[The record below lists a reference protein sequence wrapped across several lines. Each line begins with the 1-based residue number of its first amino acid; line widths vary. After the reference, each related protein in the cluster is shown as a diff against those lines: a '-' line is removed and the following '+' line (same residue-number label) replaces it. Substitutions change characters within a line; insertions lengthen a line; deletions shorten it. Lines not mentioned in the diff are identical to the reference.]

1 MTAVLAI
8 LLDSYRALK
17 AQKLFK
23 TVLGLSVVVILGF
36 ASFGFNEQ
44 GMTFFFGLLD
54 VESEYIYE
62 GSKWAK
68 TLYLGIFSYFIVS
81 IWLGWAA
88 TILALISTSSIFP
101 SFLSEGAVEL
111 TMSKPVRRTTMF
123 FTKYLGGLM
132 FVFLQVGLFCV
143 GAFLVVGWRIGEWN
157 ATIFLAIPLVTL
169 FFSYLFCVNVFF
181 GVMTRSTLVAL
192 LFTVLFWF
200 TTFGIRTAD
209 DTLSMVQFRTETLVS
224 MSEKSL
230 EAAEDNLKE
239 YQEELVEI
247 RKQGSD
253 SAKEYYESQLK
264 RGELNLEDEQKSLNE
279 RRETL
284 GQLKPWGI
292 VLDVIRWPLPET
304 SRTIGLLTRWVEQDN
319 EVSFDEILSGD
330 WGEEGEGSGDR
341 RPREI
346 ATERI
351 NELEETVPAF
361 QIIGKSLIFELVI
374 LIFAWWIFVRRDY

>member
-1 MTAVLAI
+1 MTAVVAI
-8 LLDSYRALK
+8 LIDSYRALK
-17 AQKLFK
+17 AQRLFK
-23 TVLGLSVVVILGF
+23 TVLGLSLVVILGF

-68 TLYLGIFSYFIVS
+68 TLYLGIFSYFIVT

-132 FVFLQVGLFCV
+132 FVFLQVGLFCI
-143 GAFLVVGWRIGEWN
+143 GAFLVVGWRVGEWN

-181 GVMTRSTLVAL
+181 GVLTRSTLVAL

-200 TTFGIRTAD
+200 MTFGVRTAD

-224 MSEKSL
+224 MSEKSV
-230 EAAEDNLKE
+230 ETAEGNLKE
-239 YQEELVEI
+239 YREELVEI
-247 RKQGSD
+247 QQDGSD

-264 RGELNLEDEQKSLNE
+264 RGELNLENEQKSLDE

-284 GQLKPWGI
+284 NQLKPWSI
-292 VLDVIRWPLPET
+292 TLDVIRWPLPET
-304 SRTIGLLTRWVEQDN
+304 SRTIGLLGRWVEQDN
-319 EVSFDEILSGD
+319 EVSFEEIISGD
-330 WGEEGEGSGDR
+330 WGEGGEEARDK
-341 RPREI
+341 RPHEI
-346 ATERI
+346 ASDRIQERE
-351 NELEETVPAF
+351 NSVSAF
-361 QIIGKSLIFELVI
+361 RIIGKSLLFEFVI
-374 LIFAWWIFVRRDY
+374 LMFAWWIFVRRDY

>member
-8 LLDSYRALK
+8 LVDSYRALK
-17 AQKLFK
+17 AQRLFK
-23 TVLGLSVVVILGF
+23 TVLGLSFVVILGF

-62 GSKWAK
+62 GSKWAR
-68 TLYLGIFSYFIVS
+68 TLYLGIFSYFIVT

-88 TILALISTSSIFP
+88 TILALISTSSIYP

-157 ATIFLAIPLVTL
+157 VTIFLAVPLITL

-181 GVMTRSTLVAL
+181 GVLTRSTLVAL

-200 TTFGIRTAD
+200 MTFGVRTAD

-224 MSEKSL
+224 MSEKNV
-230 EAAEDNLKE
+230 EAAKVNLKE

-247 RKQGSD
+247 EKNGSD
-253 SAKEYYESQLK
+253 SAKEYYGSQLK
-264 RGELNLEDEQKSLNE
+264 RGELNLEDAEQSLAE
-279 RRETL
+279 RKETL
-284 GQLKPWGI
+284 SQLKPWSV

-304 SRTIGLLTRWVEQDN
+304 ARTIGLLARWVEQDN
-319 EVSFDEILSGD
+319 EVSFEEILSGD
-330 WGEEGEGSGDR
+330 WGDEDGKSKDK
-341 RPREI
+341 RPHEI
-346 ATERI
+346 ASERI
-351 NELEETVPAF
+351 QEREESVPAY
-361 QIIGKSLIFELVI
+361 QTIGKSLIFEFVI

>member
-17 AQKLFK
+17 AQRLFK
-23 TVLGLSVVVILGF
+23 TVLGLSLVVIIGF

-44 GMTFFFGLLD
+44 GMSFFFGLLD

-62 GSKWAK
+62 GSTWAK

-88 TILALISTSSIFP
+88 TILALISTSSIYP

-132 FVFLQVGLFCV
+132 FVFLQVGLFCI
-143 GAFLVVGWRIGEWN
+143 GAFLVVGWRVGEWN
-157 ATIFLAIPLVTL
+157 VTIFLAIPLVTL

-181 GVMTRSTLVAL
+181 GVLTRSTLVAL

-200 TTFGIRTAD
+200 TTFGVRTAD

-224 MSEKSL
+224 MSEKSV
-230 EAAEDNLKE
+230 ESAKDNLKE
-239 YQEELVEI
+239 YQRELVEI
-247 RKQGSD
+247 RQNGSD

-264 RGELNLEDEQKSLNE
+264 RGELNLDNEQKSLDQ
-279 RRETL
+279 RMETL
-284 GQLKPWGI
+284 SQLKPWGI

-304 SRTIGLLTRWVEQDN
+304 SRTIGLLARWVDQDN
-319 EVSFDEILSGD
+319 EVSFEDILSGD
-330 WGEEGEGSGDR
+330 WGDGDDKSR
-341 RPREI
+341 DKRPHEI
-346 ATERI
+346 ANDRIKER
-351 NELEETVPAF
+351 EDTVPAY
-361 QIIGKSLIFELVI
+361 QIIGKSLIFEFVI
-374 LIFAWWIFVRRDY
+374 LVFAWWIFVRRDY

>member
-17 AQKLFK
+17 AQRLFK
-23 TVLGLSVVVILGF
+23 TVLGLSLVVIIGF

-44 GMTFFFGLLD
+44 GMSFFFGLLD

-62 GSKWAK
+62 GSTWAK

-88 TILALISTSSIFP
+88 TILALISTSSIYP

-132 FVFLQVGLFCV
+132 FVFLQVGLFCI
-143 GAFLVVGWRIGEWN
+143 GAFLVVGWRVGEWN
-157 ATIFLAIPLVTL
+157 VTIFLAIPLVTL

-181 GVMTRSTLVAL
+181 GVLTRSTLVAL

-200 TTFGIRTAD
+200 TTFGVRTAD

-224 MSEKSL
+224 MSEKSV
-230 EAAEDNLKE
+230 ESAKDNLKE
-239 YQEELVEI
+239 YQRELVEI
-247 RKQGSD
+247 RQNGSD

-264 RGELNLEDEQKSLNE
+264 RGELNLDNEQKSLDQ
-279 RRETL
+279 RMETL
-284 GQLKPWGI
+284 SQLKPWGI

-304 SRTIGLLTRWVEQDN
+304 SRTIGLLARWVDQDN
-319 EVSFDEILSGD
+319 EVSFEDILSGD
-330 WGEEGEGSGDR
+330 WGDGDDQPR
-341 RPREI
+341 DKRPHEI
-346 ATERI
+346 ANDRIKER
-351 NELEETVPAF
+351 EDTVPAY
-361 QIIGKSLIFELVI
+361 QIIGKSLIFEFVI
-374 LIFAWWIFVRRDY
+374 LVFAWWIFVRRDY